1 MGQASEP
8 ARFPGPLFLVSLGLV
23 AARSLGNYTESRH
36 IKREMKAPWT
46 NPGVRELAALSGR
59 ASLGCGL
66 AAAQGDLLFVAIF
79 GAASPVHS
87 IASSARASTLGGISR
102 PSILAV
108 FRLVTSSYL
117 VGACTGRSA

>member
-36 IKREMKAPWT
+36 IKREMKAPWM
-46 NPGVRELAALSGR
+46 NPGVRELAALSAL

-79 GAASPVHS
+79 GAAC
-87 IASSARASTLGGISR
+87 
-102 PSILAV
+102 AV
-108 FRLVTSSYL
+108 TIIEAIRRL
-117 VGACTGRSA
+117 R